1 MKTYDDLGILVPEV
15 LLPKAGVDPHNW
27 AVIAVDPDPALPL
40 LALDREGI
48 KRAVINMLDNAV
60 AALTPPNGVE
70 PRIDV
75 RTRYDRGMGIVAL
88 EVADTGCGIDANAR
102 TRLFEPYFSTKQGGT
117 GLGLA
122 IVSTIVA
129 DHQGFVRVKDN
140 EPRGSRFVIEL
151 PVKGQVEQIVLH

>member
-1 MKTYDDLGILVPEV
+1 MV
-15 LLPKAGVDPHNW
+15 LFREGHRQ
-27 AVIAVDPDPALPL
+27 IAFAFDPDPSLPRL
-40 LALDREGI
+40 PLDREGI

-60 AALTPPNGVE
+60 AACDAAVNGSGTHANGTT

-75 RTRYDRGMGIVAL
+75 RTRYHRAHGFVAL
-88 EVADTGCGIDANAR
+88 EVADTGIGIKPEER
-102 TRLFEPYFSTKQGGT
+102 GRLFEPYFSTKQGGT

-140 EPRGSRFVIEL
+140 EPQGSRFVVEL
-151 PVKGQVEQIVLH
+151 PVKGTPEQIVLH